1 MTNKTRKI
9 EGGYR
14 SPDETAIPR
23 RLASAFCSSD
33 ATIEEK
39 LDSFTKYTRRQTLTR
54 FVAQSDLIRR
64 IVGIE
69 GSIVECGVHRGAS
82 LFGWY
87 HLVSIFDPMNWRR
100 KIYGFD
106 TFAGFASVTDKDIG
120 SEIADIHDGYYACD
134 SQNEIEG
141 LAMIHDHNRPLG
153 HLPRIELIRGDA
165 TKTIPLFLETHPHVV
180 IALLF
185 LDCDLY
191 APTKTTIKC
200 FVPRLPRGG
209 IIVFDELNHSLWPGE
224 TLALLDT
231 VGIKNLKLERLPYY
245 PNIAFAILS

>member
-1 MTNKTRKI
+1 
-9 EGGYR
+9 
-14 SPDETAIPR
+14 
-23 RLASAFCSSD
+23 LASAFCSSD
-33 ATIEEK
+33 TTIEEK
-39 LDSFTKYTRRQTLTR
+39 LESFTKYTRRQALTR
-54 FVAQSDLIRR
+54 FLAQSDLVRR

-106 TFAGFASVTDKDIG
+106 TFAGFASVTEKDIG
-120 SEIADIHDGYYACD
+120 SEDANIHDGCYGYDA
-134 SQNEIEG
+134 QNEIES
-141 LAMIHDHNRPLG
+141 LALIHDNNRPLG
-153 HLPRIELIRGDA
+153 HLQRIELIRGDA
-165 TKTIPLFLETHPHVV
+165 TSTIPTFLKTHPHII

-191 APTKTTIKC
+191 APTKSAIEN
-200 FVPRLPRGG
+200 FVPRLPKGG

-231 VGIKNLKLERLPYY
+231 VGINNLKLERLQYY
-245 PNIAFAILS
+245 PNMTFAIL